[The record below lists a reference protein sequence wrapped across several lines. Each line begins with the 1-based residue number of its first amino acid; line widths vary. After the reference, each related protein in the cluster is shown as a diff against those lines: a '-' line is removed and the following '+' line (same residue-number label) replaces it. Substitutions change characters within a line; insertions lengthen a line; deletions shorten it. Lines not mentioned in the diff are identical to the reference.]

1 MVDLLFGNSF
11 GHLIKHLPY
20 LRLLCSF
27 LDGNYLHLL
36 QKKTTWRVQT
46 YVRIYSQKYFFL

>member
-27 LDGNYLHLL
+27 FDGNYLHLL